1 MVDPD
6 FYRGFEYQII
16 CSPKISSFHKGIIEI
31 TLFSQRSISY
41 GLGSVSKQF
50 RVPNMAGPRR
60 CGNTNALSTILSQT
74 MLSLLCTLIDSHTH
88 TMILDAA

>member
-60 CGNTNALSTILSQT
+60 VWEYQCIEYNTQPDHVIIALHS
-74 MLSLLCTLIDSHTH
+74 D
-88 TMILDAA
+88 